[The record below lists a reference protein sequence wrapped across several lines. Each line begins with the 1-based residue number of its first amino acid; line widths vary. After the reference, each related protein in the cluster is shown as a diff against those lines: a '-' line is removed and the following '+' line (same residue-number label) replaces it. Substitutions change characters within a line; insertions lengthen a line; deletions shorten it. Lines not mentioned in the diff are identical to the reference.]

1 MSQYNPEES
10 PNSVKTLKKGF
21 VTPNDLIHPSKNIT
35 LSSFNAANS
44 YTFQKPKAHTPINLA
59 QKVSKINDNLN
70 SVNSLAPRN
79 PGDFGD
85 KNPRIPNIKP
95 EPRLPTAFIK
105 NEDIE
110 FEVKNSP
117 YITPLDFSSSSPEL
131 NKTSSKTNQDNTRSN
146 NSIFSHNFDS
156 EKSYP
161 TCNDSYNIPSQ
172 NDPKPNKSSYLPFD
186 DVSKRANRVLALL
199 ASDKSSNKKLVNMR
213 YRDMN
218 LSNDN
223 ITNLDNSS
231 KPLNSDRPESNLAQN
246 STNISQ
252 YFDFL
257 NNKETLKR
265 INQWIISIALVK
277 FDENS
282 GPLILSTYPQT
293 SFSPNEQKAIR
304 FSSLP
309 DSTTT
314 DSCDSTYSFR
324 LSPHSRRGGMQESV
338 VILTHLNYH
347 GFFMHLAQLL
357 GPSYFD
363 YGIAT
368 IETSLKN
375 ISEWP
380 SPTCS
385 HLSVQ
390 FLGNILQIDFPV
402 SNNSQFIETS
412 SFNSEKFSPNRH
424 ILASVI
430 SDCLIRNFKSC
441 LCDLYICWELMIL
454 AETIVVFADSPS
466 RCFEVVY
473 GLVDIIKPITYCGD
487 YRPYFTLQ
495 DPDFH
500 SLISPKKV
508 PNNTIIGV
516 SNPFFKQA
524 TAHWPNT
531 LILNSASRIQKIKSV
546 DRPLILAN
554 FPFKPKSRNVS
565 SHANSNSSKLRDSP
579 NLLGI
584 SNPANKNQFGLTT
597 KHKQLTAVDEDFLN
611 EIESGLDGVCST
623 GPQPPWVLSNS
634 LRLHFSNLTDQ
645 FLAPLNR
652 YFATLIPSLP
662 KNFVNIT
669 HVKGALISVL
679 TTTPPQLCQWK
690 NVDFFASLLQ
700 HGLPSGLVGK
710 QTTVSKA
717 SAAASAFAAAIFKPS
732 FEKSASFN
740 SKSNSNQILFNPSNP
755 QSSQNFENS
764 SQKSS
769 SISSS
774 VLPTISNEW
783 KDFYTKFLNCGN
795 FISWLQKRTN
805 DSKYEIWKQFFTL
818 VADSDINGLI
828 DDNTPVIFSN
838 KPNELSKTIGLI
850 DHSNCRNDIES
861 RLLKS
866 EMINS
871 TMNSTF
877 SKMEISDSY
886 ANQSLSDTNNADDQY
901 LSLNYNQKPKESY
914 GFTTVAISVTVSAD
928 PQPFRSNP
936 RISISGKKNSTS
948 VEPDQKD
955 MVFYQA
961 KNEAY
966 NIGLSKSNQSSA
978 HSTPVLVRTNSQS
991 SFFPTTNDKLGD
1003 SKIAVLGSSGN
1014 LVGYINSNPA
1024 TPSSNQSTNFESPEP
1039 RSRSKASTPKN
1050 SKELSYD
1057 HSLENSLG
1065 ISNLKKKKDSFR
1077 RSAIYKNSGIVANM
1091 YDCKIA
1097 AESEKA
1103 ESIEKNKALY
1113 MQNKSNRSFKPVSS
1127 KSETLEEGKG
1137 TKVFSEKTGN
1147 MSRTDPLKCK
1157 RTVAELV
1164 ELADYF
1170 ASLLQIEINCDC
1182 LRRRSAEDNK
1192 PRRDFDDIASSSV
1205 SSNGSRTRKYANSF
1219 SFSNDDRHEAFK
1231 RSSLVSSANLPYKS
1245 SKLGITYNHRTN
1257 KKASTE
1263 ATVLDYMT
1271 KKTRE
1276 KIYDHLVTI
1285 VSHLPKNV
1293 KKRYSI

>member
-1 MSQYNPEES
+1 MSQYNLEDS
-10 PNSVKTLKKGF
+10 INSVKALEKGF
-21 VTPNDLIHPSKNIT
+21 VTPNELIHPSKNIA
-35 LSSFNAANS
+35 LKSFNAVNS
-44 YTFQKPKAHTPINLA
+44 YTFQQPKVRPSINII
-59 QKVSKINDNLN
+59 QKASKINENLN
-70 SVNSLAPRN
+70 VANSLATRN

-85 KNPRIPNIKP
+85 KNSGFSDLKP
-95 EPRLPTAFIK
+95 EPALPTAFIK

-110 FEVKNSP
+110 FEVKNPS
-117 YITPLDFSSSSPEL
+117 YNSSLDLSSSSPEL
-131 NKTSSKTNQDNTRSN
+131 YKTSSKTNQDSSCSN
-146 NSIFSHNFDS
+146 NSIFSQSFES
-156 EKSYP
+156 IKSYP
-161 TCNDSYNIPSQ
+161 AYNDSYNNPSQ
-172 NDPKPNKSSYLPFD
+172 HEPKPNNSSYLPFD

-199 ASDKSSNKKLVNMR
+199 ASDKSSKKKLVNMT

-218 LSNDN
+218 LSHDN
-223 ITNLDNSS
+223 TATPDNSS
-231 KPLNSDRPESNLAQN
+231 KPLSSKSSESNLAQN
-246 STNISQ
+246 NSKISQ

-257 NNKETLKR
+257 NNKDTLKR

-314 DSCDSTYSFR
+314 DSCDSAYSFR

-380 SPTCS
+380 SPTSS

-390 FLGNILQIDFPV
+390 FL
-402 SNNSQFIETS
+402 ETS
-412 SFNSEKFSPNRH
+412 SFSSEKFSPNRH

-500 SLISPKKV
+500 SLISPKQV

-554 FPFKPKSRNVS
+554 FPFKPKSRNIS
-565 SHANSNSSKLRDSP
+565 SHSNSNNSKLRDSP

-584 SNPANKNQFGLTT
+584 SNPNNKNQFGLTT

-679 TTTPPQLCQWK
+679 TTTPPQLRQWK
-690 NVDFFASLLQ
+690 SVDFFSSLLQ
-700 HGLPSGLVGK
+700 HGLPSGLTGK

-717 SAAASAFAAAIFKPS
+717 SAAASAFAAAIFKPNS
-732 FEKSASFN
+732 EKSASFI

-755 QSSQNFENS
+755 HSSQNFENS
-764 SQKSS
+764 SQKGT

-774 VLPTISNEW
+774 VLPTISKEW

-805 DSKYEIWKQFFTL
+805 DSNNEIWKQFFTL

-828 DDNTPVIFSN
+828 NDNTPVIFSN
-838 KPNELSKTIGLI
+838 KPDELFKIINLI

-861 RLLKS
+861 RFLKS

-871 TMNSTF
+871 NSIGKF
-877 SKMEISDSY
+877 SKMAISDS
-886 ANQSLSDTNNADDQY
+886 NTSQSLSDSNNADDQY
-901 LSLNYNQKPKESY
+901 LSLNYNSKPKESY

-936 RISISGKKNSTS
+936 RISSSGKKNSNS
-948 VEPDQKD
+948 FEPDQKD

-1014 LVGYINSNPA
+1014 LVGYINSNPV
-1024 TPSSNQSTNFESPEP
+1024 TPSNNQTANFESPEP

-1050 SKELSYD
+1050 SKDLSYD
-1057 HSLENSLG
+1057 HSLDNSLG
-1065 ISNLKKKKDSFR
+1065 ISNLMKKKDSFR
-1077 RSAIYKNSGIVANM
+1077 RSAIYKNSGIVSNM
-1091 YDCKIA
+1091 YDGKIV
-1097 AESEKA
+1097 AESDKA
-1103 ESIEKNKALY
+1103 ESIEKSKALY
-1113 MQNKSNRSFKPVSS
+1113 LQNKSNRSSKPVSS
-1127 KSETLEEGKG
+1127 KSETLDNGRSTKG
-1137 TKVFSEKTGN
+1137 VSEKAGN
-1147 MSRTDPLKCK
+1147 MGQSDPLKCK
-1157 RTVAELV
+1157 RSVGELV

-1170 ASLLQIEINCDC
+1170 ACLLQIEINCDC

-1192 PRRDFDDIASSSV
+1192 SRRDIDDIENSSV
-1205 SSNGSRTRKYANSF
+1205 PSNGVRTRKYANSF
-1219 SFSNDDRHEAFK
+1219 SFSSDDRHESFK
-1231 RSSLVSSANLPYKS
+1231 RGSITSSANLPYKS
-1245 SKLGITYNHRTN
+1245 SKLGITYNHRNN
-1257 KKASTE
+1257 KKASMK
-1263 ATVLDYMT
+1263 ATVLDNMT
-1271 KKTRE
+1271 KKSRE
-1276 KIYDHLVTI
+1276 KIFGHLVTI
-1285 VSHLPKNV
+1285 ISHLPKNV
-1293 KKRYSI
+1293 KQRYNI